1 MEGAAK
7 VTTSVHERLD
17 QPGYVVCVTV
27 DVGVGQRH
35 VKMPVENFTD
45 AEALAESFQALFSG
59 PGGDKAA
66 AAMLDG
72 IEEVC
77 G

>member
-1 MEGAAK
+1 MEGTAK

-17 QPGYVVCVTV
+17 QPGYVVCLTF
-27 DVGVGQRH
+27 DIGGGQRQ

-45 AEALAESFQALFSG
+45 AEALAQSFQALFSG
-59 PGGDKAA
+59 PGGDKAK

-72 IEEVC
+72 IEEGC